1 MTLAQGVGAMRKI
14 GLAEHGRSAE
24 KRSRHSD
31 IVVEGKCANQRRRCL
46 SVGREVSG
54 ELGPRLQ
61 LNHGDKGFEHLVEQF
76 ELLPRMAT
84 GAGDK

>member
-1 MTLAQGVGAMRKI
+1 
-14 GLAEHGRSAE
+14 
-24 KRSRHSD
+24 
-31 IVVEGKCANQRRRCL
+31 
-46 SVGREVSG
+46 VSG